1 MKTSF
6 LMVLLLLSLS
16 CAAPVEPEISPAERA
31 KELAQRFIVV
41 DGHID
46 IPYRLEEKMEDISQR
61 TESGDFDYPRAKEG
75 GLDAPFMSIYVPA
88 SYQESGGSKDYADGL
103 IDMVEKFQADWPD
116 KFEVA
121 RSVADVRR
129 IVSDGKIALPMGMEN
144 GAPIEGDLANLRHFH
159 ERGIRYITL
168 THARANH
175 ICDSSYDPNRPWKGL
190 SDFGK
195 QVVAEMN
202 RLGMMID
209 VSHISDD
216 AFYQVIE
223 LTKAPVIASHSSARH
238 FTPGWERNMDDDMIG
253 KLGENGG
260 VIMINYGSAFLSQKY
275 LDVSE
280 QRRNAL
286 RARLEKTGLEEDDP
300 QIQTWLEEF
309 DARNPRPFAAISDVA
324 DHIDHVRKL
333 VGIDHVGLG
342 SDFDGV
348 GDSLPTGLK
357 DVSQIPN
364 LFALLIERGYGDEDI
379 EKIASGNVLRAWSE
393 VERVAAEAA
402 GGGN

>member
-129 IVSDGKIALPMGMEN
+129 IVADGKIALPMGMEN

-309 DARNPRPFAAISDVA
+309 DARNPRPFADISDVA

-393 VERVAAEAA
+393 VERVAAEAV